1 MYDSIFNIDFNRLIG
16 LLVPIRRRKPKML
29 HWLMALNAPVI
40 ELYNSFLQY
49 RASTLYKLNYTPQVF
64 SIENVLNDA
73 FDRIQRRIYIE
84 DGEYTFPVYFYDRND
99 DKPVRF
105 PDRGDDGAV
114 RFYDRSSLLVSDV
127 DFTVVLP
134 QGLGLSDAEMIR
146 LNALIDFYKLP
157 DRTHTVTYG

>member
-1 MYDSIFNIDFNRLIG
+1 
-16 LLVPIRRRKPKML
+16 ML
-29 HWLMALNAPVI
+29 HWLMSLNYPVI
-40 ELYNSFLQY
+40 ELYNAFLQY
-49 RASTLYKLNYTPQVF
+49 RDATNYKLDHTPQVF

-73 FDRIQRRIYIE
+73 FDRIERRIFIE

-105 PDRGDDGAV
+105 NDRADEDPV
-114 RFYDRSSLLVSDV
+114 RFYDRASLLVSNV

-134 QGLGLSDAEMIR
+134 NGLNLSNAEKLR

-157 DRTHTVTYG
+157 DKTHTVTYG

>member
-1 MYDSIFNIDFNRLIG
+1 MYDSIFNIGFNRLMA

-29 HWLMALNAPVI
+29 HWLMALNAPVL
-40 ELYNSFLQY
+40 ELYNSFLRY

-64 SIENVLNDA
+64 AIENVLNDA
-73 FDRIQRRIYIE
+73 FDRTERRIFIE

-105 PDRGDDGAV
+105 NDRADDGPI

-134 QGLGLSDAEMIR
+134 IGLALSDAEMIR